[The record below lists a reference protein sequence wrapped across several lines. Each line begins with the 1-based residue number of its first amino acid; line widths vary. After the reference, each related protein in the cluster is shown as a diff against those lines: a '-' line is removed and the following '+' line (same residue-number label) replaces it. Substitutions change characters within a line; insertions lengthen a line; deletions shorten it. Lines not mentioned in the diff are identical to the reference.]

1 MDSCLEISVKQAVY
15 RPLGAAAGTFESG
28 QEVERAFREK
38 RRGLR
43 VISEIYDDGCRYGGG
58 KQYEKDCSMLPA
70 IFPGDLHCSYMLRNG
85 NAILYIELPSFIS
98 QSSTHIPLNAPNATR
113 AQ

>member
-1 MDSCLEISVKQAVY
+1 MDSCREISVQQAVY

-28 QEVERAFREK
+28 QEAERAFREK

-43 VISEIYDDGCRYGGG
+43 V
-58 KQYEKDCSMLPA
+58 PA
-70 IFPGDLHCSYMLRNG
+70 IFPGDLHCSYMLCNG